1 MHRIDPMNRERA
13 TVVLMDFRHTKLRFQ
28 ENKIFWALPWVSI
41 LYLTIQLEH
50 EQGEQVLHT
59 LQPILC
65 DSFNSRNNRLCF
77 LLE

>member
-1 MHRIDPMNRERA
+1 MHQIDSMNGDQAKE
-13 TVVLMDFRHTKLRFQ
+13 VLVDYCHTKLRFQ
-28 ENKIFWALPWVSI
+28 EIKIFWALPWVSI

-59 LQPILC
+59 LQTILC